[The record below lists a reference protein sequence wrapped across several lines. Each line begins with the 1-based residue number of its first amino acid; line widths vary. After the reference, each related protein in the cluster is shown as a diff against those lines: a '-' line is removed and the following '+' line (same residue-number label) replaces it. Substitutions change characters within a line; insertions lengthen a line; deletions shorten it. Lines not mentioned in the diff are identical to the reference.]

1 MATIAAHSGSPVLAL
16 QSLSDGRV
24 LSQGKEGTVKLWS
37 LDRPSEPLR
46 TYQTHSYT
54 FCKMQAVEPADGSPL
69 LMLPCEAASNLALMD
84 LRAPPTDPPA
94 QLIECEARVPR
105 DEAAEEQF
113 MSRLDEKELQELQAL
128 LAQRPVQYERKVGI
142 VMAAKFFQPPSSAGA
157 DASAAGP
164 NAASS
169 SSCSSS
175 SSSSSAVGPCSLP
188 DLKVAWASESGIF
201 GVWDIRA
208 AKHLFQQSLHKDTS
222 QCNQGQG

>member
-37 LDRPSEPLR
+37 LDRPSEPLV
-46 TYQTHSYT
+46 TYETNSYS

-113 MSRLDEKELQELQAL
+113 MSRLDEKEMQELQAL
-128 LAQRPVQYERKVGI
+128 LAHRPVQYERKVGI
-142 VMAAKFFQPPSSAGA
+142 LMAAKFFQPPS
-157 DASAAGP
+157 AAGP
-164 NAASS
+164 KAAP
-169 SSCSSS
+169 SSS
-175 SSSSSAVGPCSLP
+175 SSSSSSSSTVSPCSLP

-222 QCNQGQG
+222 Q